1 MRRMFAMAGA
11 ALAVSALP
19 AFAATTTIDA
29 ADNEFKPKSA
39 TVTVG
44 DTVTWKNTGQ
54 SAHEVTASAF
64 KSGNLD
70 AGESY
75 SWTATAAGTYSYV
88 CRYHESIGMTGTLT
102 VRAASGDVTAAHP
115 NTGGDRMALG
125 LLVLGFCAIAGAT
138 LKYGWR
144 VR

>member
-29 ADNEFKPKSA
+29 ADNEFRPKSA
-39 TVTVG
+39 TVSVG

-54 SAHEVTASAF
+54 APHEVTSSAF

-75 SWTATAAGTYSYV
+75 SWTATKAGTYSYV
-88 CRYHESIGMTGTLT
+88 CQYHESVGMTGTLT
-102 VRAASGDVTAAHP
+102 VRVASGATAGHP

>member
-1 MRRMFAMAGA
+1 MRWTIAMAGA
-11 ALAVSALP
+11 ALAVSAWP
-19 AFAATTTIDA
+19 AFAATATIDA
-29 ADNEFKPKSA
+29 ADNEFRPKSA
-39 TVTVG
+39 TVAVG

-54 SAHEVTASAF
+54 APHEVTSPAF
-64 KSGNLD
+64 ESGNLD

-75 SWTATAAGTYSYV
+75 SWKAAAGTYSYV
-88 CRYHESIGMTGTLT
+88 CQYHESVGMTGTLT
-102 VRAASGDVTAAHP
+102 VRAASGTTAGHP